1 MKPMKFLALSLA
13 VFLLSGCA
21 APTENVAPT
30 EPATTQVAPSVTPSA
45 PLTTAVAKPSPVAEA
60 LPETFWPAAA
70 GNASVYEIAEL
81 SPPDELL
88 FRNVLGNAAAACCA
102 QLAEFYKTY
111 AQRRASMETMNEEEA
126 GNLDSQMDFQITYLG
141 HVRNL
146 FPLEGGTH
154 ACMESE
160 GVIFSEFLL
169 LRGGEEMA
177 LGFAAPSG
185 KPFAEME
192 IAVYIDGYPA
202 NAFLDFYPLTQGT
215 DEQYAIYTV
224 HRARGAQ
231 SSADESLVEVRLADA
246 NFVFRVR
253 WDKAPPRYP
262 ETEEQAKNWLLEAE
276 ALRNAIPL
284 SFVCVSLG
292 DTSRTENGLTF
303 ELTELS
309 AADDTIRVAFDV
321 TAEANYDEV
330 CEPRYN
336 IREIRLIV
344 GNTEYHI
351 GRNLAVRR
359 IMPTDFVLKAGETC
373 SLCWEMELSV
383 YIDELFGKQI
393 TLAFGTHAH
402 ASDGT
407 GLNMDTP
414 GEYAFLLKIDA
425 AA

>member
-1 MKPMKFLALSLA
+1 MAI
-13 VFLLSGCA
+13 
-21 APTENVAPT
+21 VA
-30 EPATTQVAPSVTPSA
+30 SRISF
-45 PLTTAVAKPSPVAEA
+45 SEA
-60 LPETFWPAAA
+60 LPETFWPATT
-70 GNASVYEIAEL
+70 GSASVYEIAEL

-88 FRNVLGNAAAACCA
+88 FRNVLGNAAATCCV

-111 AQRRASMETMNEEEA
+111 AQRRASMEAMNEEEA
-126 GNLDSQMDFQITYLG
+126 
-141 HVRNL
+141 V
-146 FPLEGGTH
+146 EGGTH

-177 LGFAAPSG
+177 LGFAAPLG
-185 KPFAEME
+185 KHFAEMK

-224 HRARGAQ
+224 HRARGVQ
-231 SSADESLVEVRLADA
+231 SSADESLVEVRLANA

-253 WDKAPPRYP
+253 WEKAPPLYP

-284 SFVCVSLG
+284 DFVCVSLG

-309 AADDTIRVAFDV
+309 AAGYTIRVAFDV

-330 CEPRYN
+330 REPRYN
-336 IREIRLIV
+336 ITDIRLIAGV
-344 GNTEYHI
+344 TEYHI
-351 GRNLAVRR
+351 GVNLAVRR
-359 IMPTDFVLKAGETC
+359 VMPTDFALKAGETC
-373 SLCWEMELSV
+373 SLCWEMELPV
-383 YIDELFGKQI
+383 YVDKLLGKQI

-407 GLNMDTP
+407 GLNTDTP
-414 GEYAFLLKIDA
+414 REYAFLLKIDVA
-425 AA
+425 A